1 MSKRWYD
8 YTGLTPEESLGPKWS
23 NSFHPD
29 DMEETFQ
36 KWHHSIRTGDEFKV
50 EYRCRRR
57 DGEWRWML
65 GRGLPLRDPKTGK
78 ILKWFGTCTDIH
90 DLIIAR
96 QRLKHYQERL
106 ASVVSHARVTIWAI
120 DMSCR
125 VTFVEGSPAPSF
137 KGRQLSNDEMIGM
150 NLFELFDDQAP
161 WLRDILI
168 EPVQNIMNCTIQD
181 SIAEHQD
188 PIDGRFY
195 RNRLAPIIEKIKHS
209 SGEESTELTGVVGT
223 SFDVTE
229 IRKRTAELKA
239 QERENDRLL
248 LAETAAKEASRLKSQ
263 FLANMSHEIRTPIA
277 GVIGMSEILLDTE
290 LDDEQKDCAENIQ
303 RSANGLLTVIND
315 ILDLSKVESGRLD
328 IEEVQFSL
336 SIVIKD
342 VSKMLSFAAA
352 RKNLMFIE
360 DIKIGQ
366 KEDLVV
372 LGDPGRCRQILT
384 NLLTNSIK
392 FTSGGY
398 VKLSVKV
405 KADTNESVTVLFVVE
420 DTGIGIEEDVRKK
433 LFKPFSQADSST
445 ARRFGGTGLG
455 LTISKNLVDLMHGG
469 IQLDSSLGSGT
480 TASFWIPFNKPQFI
494 GNNTPLVNVSGLSN
508 RLQSEFSISQ
518 CDSDPDRARRTPSES
533 SPEVGHSQETK
544 PGKPQS
550 KSLHAPN
557 PGKLDKTQ
565 RNGIHVLVVEDN
577 AINQQIALKTVRKLG
592 FSVNA
597 VWNGKEALDYLME
610 EHTPERPR
618 PDMILMDVQMPIL
631 DGYRATHLIRH
642 HQPYSTL
649 PGISNTPIVAM
660 TASAIQ
666 GDKQKCQRAGMDDY
680 LAKPVRGATLESM
693 LDKWAMR
700 VRDGNGTMRNLRAH
714 HADHDSNCA
723 DWQPPSLETFA
734 SDEGIPS
741 SSTAEHEL
749 ALDQMPPTIGNEGDR
764 GLGRVAAEEKATE
777 LRNDKLFIAANHN
790 SDNTALKSPSL
801 GPRTANAALEALTEA
816 NMNKLGEQQWNQR
829 LALQRSQGQTGAE
842 CPESVRPTSLQ
853 GEEDASSDDLT
864 FSVSGLASRQISQDS
879 TIPPPLSADS
889 LSDALTELSSST
901 TPIGAKTPIPDADH
915 KAQSRLSLSRG
926 TSSRTITAADFDQD
940 KNRG

>member
-1 MSKRWYD
+1 M
-8 YTGLTPEESLGPKWS
+8 TPEESLGNKWAQ
-23 NSFHPD
+23 SFHPD
-29 DMEETFQ
+29 DIEDAFKQWQYSVET
-36 KWHHSIRTGDEFKV
+36 GNEFNV

-65 GRGLPLRDPKTGK
+65 GRALPLRDPKTGK
-78 ILKWFGTCTDIH
+78 MLKWFGTCTDIH
-90 DLIIAR
+90 DLIVAR

-120 DMSCR
+120 DLSCR

-137 KGRQLSNDEMIGM
+137 KGRQLSNEEMIGM

-161 WLRDILI
+161 WLREVLM
-168 EPVQNIMNCTIQD
+168 EPVQQIMDGKALDTL
-181 SIAEHQD
+181 AEHQD

-195 RNRLAPIIEKIKHS
+195 RNRLAPIMEKIKHS
-209 SGEESTELTGVVGT
+209 SGEETTELTGVVGT

-229 IRKRTAELKA
+229 VRKRTAELKV
-239 QERENDRLL
+239 QERENDRSL
-248 LAETAAKEASRLKSQ
+248 LAETAAKDASRLKSQ

-290 LDDEQKDCAENIQ
+290 LDEEQQDCAEAIQ

-342 VSKMLSFAAA
+342 VGKMLRFAAA
-352 RKNLMFIE
+352 RKNLAFLE
-360 DIKIGQ
+360 DIQIGE
-366 KEDLVV
+366 KEDLIV

-392 FTSGGY
+392 FTSEGH

-405 KADTNESVTVLFVVE
+405 KEETDESITVLFIVE
-420 DTGIGIEEDVRKK
+420 DTGIGVEEDVQKK

-469 IQLDSSLGSGT
+469 IQLDSALGSGT
-480 TASFWIPFNKPQFI
+480 TASFWIPFNKPQFL
-494 GNNTPLVNVSGLSN
+494 GSNTPSVNLNGLSD
-508 RLQSEFSISQ
+508 RLQSEFSISR
-518 CDSDPDRARRTPSES
+518 CESEPDKGRRTTSQS
-533 SPEVGHSQETK
+533 SPELGHSLEVK
-544 PGKPQS
+544 PVKVQS
-550 KSLHAPN
+550 KRSQAALS
-557 PGKLDKTQ
+557 GKLDKTQ
-565 RNGIHVLVVEDN
+565 RKDVHVLIVEDN
-577 AINQQIALKTVRKLG
+577 EINQQIALKTIKKLG

-610 EHTPERPR
+610 EHTPERPK
-618 PDMILMDVQMPIL
+618 PDLILMDVQMPIL

-666 GDKQKCQRAGMDDY
+666 GDEQKCQRAGMDDY
-680 LAKPVRGATLESM
+680 LAKPVRGAILESM

-700 VRDGNGTMRNLRAH
+700 ARTGDGAQRKIPSH
-714 HADHDSNCA
+714 HADHDSNCV
-723 DWQPPSLETFA
+723 DWQPQTLETVA
-734 SDEGIPS
+734 TDEITP
-741 SSTAEHEL
+741 TTPTIEHEL
-749 ALDQMPPTIGNEGDR
+749 ALDQMPSTNGNEGDR
-764 GLGRVAAEEKATE
+764 GLRRVADQEKATE
-777 LRNDKLFIAANHN
+777 LRNDKLLIAA
-790 SDNTALKSPSL
+790 DNNNENMAVKSPSL
-801 GPRTANAALEALTEA
+801 RPQKVVSIPEALTEA
-816 NMNKLGEQQWNQR
+816 NMTKLGEQQWNQR
-829 LALQRSQGQTGAE
+829 QALQRSQAHTGF
-842 CPESVRPTSLQ
+842 ESPKSALASSLQ
-853 GEEDASSDDLT
+853 GEDASSDKQS
-864 FSVSGLASRQISQDS
+864 FSRSGSASRPISHDS
-879 TIPPPLSADS
+879 NIPAPLTAESLSAA
-889 LSDALTELSSST
+889 LSELSSSVT
-901 TPIGAKTPIPDADH
+901 SNSAKTSPSSADR
-915 KAQSRLSLSRG
+915 KAEIRLSLSRG
-926 TSSRTITAADFDQD
+926 TSSRTIRAADFDQD
-940 KNRG
+940 KKDKHEQANL